1 MNQLA
6 PSAAGL
12 GTALFATG
20 AVRDAG
26 KGVWKAK
33 HQCGAIVGS
42 NSPYPLK
49 NLAEFTLLNLL
60 FPYLRD
66 LLYSLKQGVSR
77 T

>member
-49 NLAEFTLLNLL
+49 NLAEFTLLN
-60 FPYLRD
+60 
-66 LLYSLKQGVSR
+66 KV
-77 T
+77 